1 MVLTVF
7 KGVQQVTAMQ
17 KIKSNYMKEE
27 NKKLNISRAGLMRE
41 IAKKPH

>member
-7 KGVQQVTAMQ
+7 KGVQQVTAMY

-27 NKKLNISRAGLMRE
+27 KQIKS
-41 IAKKPH
+41 